1 MAFYL
6 RTAKVLVEFQIRARR
21 SHAVLLL
28 LRWATKGHPIVSPPQ
43 QEHGRFIRP
52 LSTQSSPSLAR
63 TQGSRGNR
71 ESLPKRLV
79 IMKLPSRLSAQQ
91 KESSAILGDKPC
103 CSKGNTREAEKVT
116 PLSLDD
122 VTHKE
127 HLCKLAATYTECIRG
142 TYTYISV

>member
-1 MAFYL
+1 MHSKSTGRVSNSGQKKSRRITPTPLGHEGASNSFSTPAGAWTVHPAFVDTEQSFSCEDT
-6 RTAKVLVEFQIRARR
+6 RFQRQQG
-21 SHAVLLL
+21 VT
-28 LRWATKGHPIVSPPQ
+28 TKETSDH
-43 QEHGRFIRP
+43 E
-52 LSTQSSPSLAR
+52 
-63 TQGSRGNR
+63 
-71 ESLPKRLV
+71 
-79 IMKLPSRLSAQQ
+79 LPSRLSAQQ